1 MPTVTT
7 NIYRRNVNAGLI
19 NLSANS
25 FAVALLNGFA
35 TSGSSDIM
43 KQVTNYS
50 EISAFE
56 VSGTGYS
63 ALPLSASTLSA
74 NSSQVVFWDGNDI
87 IWNNVTI
94 NTYGL
99 AIYRLS
105 DGLVV
110 GFIDFGELKQ
120 AVNGSISLSWNSNGI
135 MNIF

>member
-105 DGLVV
+105 VGLVV
-110 GFIDFGELKQ
+110 GFIDFGEQKI
-120 AVNGSISLSWNSNGI
+120 AVNGSITIQWNVNGI
-135 MNIF
+135 ANII